1 MVSIAHAIA
10 AVVYILAGVGIVYTV
25 VSAEVVRRKL
35 APSGPPTRAD
45 APATMIKP
53 LHGLEPNLEQDLA
66 GFLAQ
71 DYAAPVQ
78 LLIGVQDPADPAVA
92 AARRVLARFPEA
104 DGELVV
110 DGEIHGS
117 NRKIS
122 NLINLVGRARHELL
136 VFSDADI
143 AVGPDYLRRV
153 AQAAAEPGVG
163 VVTCLYFGQARTG
176 FWSQLA
182 AMGISYGFLPNVAL
196 GVAIGAAQPCMG
208 STIALRREVLDEI
221 GGLAAFNEVL
231 ADDYELGRA
240 VRARGY
246 TASIPPFAIV
256 HGCAE
261 ATFAELFVHELR
273 WAVTVRVLSRA
284 GHLGSVVTH
293 PIPLALIG
301 ALLMG
306 GAPWS
311 LAVLALAIVSRYWL
325 MSRVD
330 RAVGVSSGPWQMLP
344 LRDMLSFGIFLASL
358 TARSV
363 RWRGVRHRI
372 TSSGTLSP
380 A

>member
-35 APSGPPTRAD
+35 APSGPSAGAD
-45 APATMIKP
+45 TPATMIKP

-196 GVAIGAAQPCMG
+196 GVAIGAAQPWW
-208 STIALRREVLDEI
+208 
-221 GGLAAFNEVL
+221 
-231 ADDYELGRA
+231 ADPTGRA
-240 VRARGY
+240 
-246 TASIPPFAIV
+246 
-256 HGCAE
+256 C
-261 ATFAELFVHELR
+261 
-273 WAVTVRVLSRA
+273 
-284 GHLGSVVTH
+284 
-293 PIPLALIG
+293 
-301 ALLMG
+301 G
-306 GAPWS
+306 GQP
-311 LAVLALAIVSRYWL
+311 RPTP
-325 MSRVD
+325 RC
-330 RAVGVSSGPWQMLP
+330 R
-344 LRDMLSFGIFLASL
+344 RC
-358 TARSV
+358 R
-363 RWRGVRHRI
+363 RR
-372 TSSGTLSP
+372 
-380 A
+380 